1 MAPSPQP
8 QARSSR
14 GIIVA
19 LVILLAAAAFALWF
33 LRETLD
39 KGSPTL
45 PSIPGLTSSD
55 SGNAT
60 ADAASN
66 RVRSPLSPILGPG
79 GESAQPLT
87 SPQGTPQS
95 PPNISTQAPAAPTV
109 AQATPQPQPTEAP
122 KAQTSPSQVLLPF
135 SPQEGPGPAAT
146 SGAQGEDSFIRMT
159 FVTDLAQFLVENY
172 WPKGTHPSARSG
184 GISTVSLKWANMRY
198 GADLKGFPRQGDP
211 MQARKAILNYV
222 LHASTVEKLYS
233 AYAESFVTALS
244 AAASEHTVGGKG
256 RERELT
262 PAEKQEMFSIYATQA
277 RGLAAALKTYA
288 GDSAMRGRVEA
299 LLQAEQAV
307 YTANMVYLDTM
318 ADHERAQDERKKDAI
333 NTTKTAL
340 DAAAKEYQSRI
351 QARGRAQDAL
361 EKAMGASSAAKVLGD
376 DTLVYTAAWAYR
388 RGEAKTP
395 ALRALAATLD
405 SMAARLAAEAKNG

>member
-1 MAPSPQP
+1 MAPSSQP
-8 QARSSR
+8 RARSSR

-19 LVILLAAAAFALWF
+19 LVILIAAAAFALWF

-39 KGSPTL
+39 KGSPAL

-79 GESAQPLT
+79 GESVQPQAT
-87 SPQGTPQS
+87 PQGPPQS
-95 PPNISTQAPAAPTV
+95 TPNVPQATASPDTV
-109 AQATPQPQPTEAP
+109 AQATPQPQPTEPP
-122 KAQTSPSQVLLPF
+122 KAQPSPSQVLLPF
-135 SPQEGPGPAAT
+135 SPQEGPGPGAT
-146 SGAQGEDSFIRMT
+146 PLGEDSFIRMT
-159 FVTDLAQFLVENY
+159 FVTDLAQFLTENY

-211 MQARKAILNYV
+211 LQARTAILNYV
-222 LHASTVEKLYS
+222 LRASTVEKLYS
-233 AYAESFVTALS
+233 TYADPFVTALS
-244 AAASEHTVGGKG
+244 AAASEHKVGGKG
-256 RERELT
+256 HERSLT
-262 PAEKQEMFSIYATQA
+262 PVEKQEMFSIYATQA
-277 RGLAAALKTYA
+277 RGLSAALKTYA

-318 ADHERAQDERKKDAI
+318 ADYERAQDERKKDAI
-333 NTTKTAL
+333 GAAKSAM

-361 EKAMGASSAAKVLGD
+361 EKAMGASSAARVLGD

-388 RGEAKTP
+388 RGEAKAP

>member
-1 MAPSPQP
+1 MSSTQP
-8 QARSSR
+8 TARRSSS
-14 GIIVA
+14 GIIIA
-19 LVILLAAAAFALWF
+19 LITLLAAAAFALWF

-39 KGSPTL
+39 KGSPSL
-45 PSIPGLTSSD
+45 PAIPGLTSSNN
-55 SGNAT
+55 NAT
-60 ADAASN
+60 SDAASN

-79 GESAQPLT
+79 GESVQPQT
-87 SPQGTPQS
+87 NPQGASQGTPGFPQS
-95 PPNISTQAPAAPTV
+95 PAAPGAA
-109 AQATPQPQPTEAP
+109 AQAPPQPQPSAPP
-122 KAQTSPSQVLLPF
+122 KAQASPSQVLLPF
-135 SPQEGPGPAAT
+135 SPQEGPGPEVTA
-146 SGAQGEDSFIRMT
+146 GHQGEGSFIGIT
-159 FVTDLAQFLVENY
+159 FITDLAQFLTENY

-211 MQARKAILNYV
+211 MQVRTAVLNYV
-222 LHASTVEKLYS
+222 LQVSTVERLYS
-233 AYAESFVTALS
+233 THADRFVTALNT
-244 AAASEHTVGGKG
+244 AAAEHKVGGRG
-256 RERELT
+256 HERTLT

-288 GDSAMRGRVEA
+288 GDSAMRGRVET

-333 NTTKTAL
+333 GTAKTAM
-340 DAAAKEYQSRI
+340 DSASKEYQARI

-361 EKAMGASSAAKVLGD
+361 EKAMGSSAAARALGD

-388 RGEAKTP
+388 RGEAKIP
-395 ALRALAATLD
+395 ALRALAAILD
-405 SMAARLAAEAKNG
+405 STAARLASEAKNG

>member
-1 MAPSPQP
+1 MAPPTQSRT
-8 QARSSR
+8 RSSR

-19 LVILLAAAAFALWF
+19 LVILVAAAAFALWF
-33 LRETLD
+33 LQETLD
-39 KGSPTL
+39 KGSPSL
-45 PSIPGLTSSD
+45 PSIPGLTASD

-60 ADAASN
+60 AGTASN

-79 GESAQPLT
+79 GESLQPQT
-87 SPQGTPQS
+87 SPQGAPHSTPIV
-95 PPNISTQAPAAPTV
+95 PQAPAAPDAV
-109 AQATPQPQPTEAP
+109 AQATPQPQPAEPP
-122 KAQTSPSQVLLPF
+122 KAQASPSQVLLPF

-146 SGAQGEDSFIRMT
+146 SNAQGEDSFIRMA
-159 FVTDLAQFLVENY
+159 FVTDLAQFLAENY

-211 MQARKAILNYV
+211 MRVRKAILNYV
-222 LHASTVEKLYS
+222 LDASTVEKLYS
-233 AYAESFVTALS
+233 TYADPFVTALGT
-244 AAASEHTVGGKG
+244 AASEHKVGGKG
-256 RERELT
+256 HERFLT

-318 ADHERAQDERKKDAI
+318 ADYERAQDEQKKDAI
-333 NTTKTAL
+333 GTAKIAL

-361 EKAMGASSAAKVLGD
+361 EKAMGASSAARVLGD

-388 RGEAKTP
+388 RGETKTP
-395 ALRALAATLD
+395 ALRALATTLD